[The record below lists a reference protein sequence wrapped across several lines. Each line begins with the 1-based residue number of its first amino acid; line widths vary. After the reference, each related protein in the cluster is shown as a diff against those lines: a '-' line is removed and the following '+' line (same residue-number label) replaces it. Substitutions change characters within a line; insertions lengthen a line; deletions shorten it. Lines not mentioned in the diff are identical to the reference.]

1 MLRVGLVE
9 RSGGDVELAAEQL
22 VAHALG
28 AIDDTSFLTQD
39 GVTGTA
45 IDILGNGDDMRIER
59 RDGLKEL
66 LRMRQI
72 ALGSHEGDH
81 DLISTPAA
89 ANDGVAKQAQMLVL
103 VKGGNV

>member
-1 MLRVGLVE
+1 MHDAGL
-9 RSGGDVELAAEQL
+9 LA
-22 VAHALG
+22 
-28 AIDDTSFLTQD
+28 QD
-39 GVTGTA
+39 GVA
-45 IDILGNGDDMRIER
+45 RASVDVLGDGDDMRIER
-59 RDGLKEL
+59 GDGLEKL